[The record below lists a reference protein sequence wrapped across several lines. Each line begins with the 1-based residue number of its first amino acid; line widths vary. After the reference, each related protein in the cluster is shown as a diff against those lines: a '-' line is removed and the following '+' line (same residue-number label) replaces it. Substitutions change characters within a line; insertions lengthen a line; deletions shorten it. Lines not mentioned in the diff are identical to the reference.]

1 MEGPSASSASSVTPV
16 GSATIVGLFGESTVA
31 VASATGNRGKRKIS
45 DVNEV
50 REEGAMKSFPIGPVY
65 TLRVDRWSAVQLRN
79 AKKYEG
85 IDKKP
90 VFIRLRVAASA
101 SIQHVM
107 HTILRE
113 WRWNTDHLYS
123 FEMNGRKVERAAF
136 EKSSE
141 ECLGDF
147 EPRVG
152 GKLRIVY
159 DFGANWEWMGSV
171 EAVHES
177 GPAGQGS
184 SPATLI
190 TVLEREGRA
199 GPQYEPNSED
209 AEDEDDDSDAE
220 HSDED

>member
-1 MEGPSASSASSVTPV
+1 MAPRKRSRQEPSSA
-16 GSATIVGLFGESTVA
+16 TVEA
-31 VASATGNRGKRKIS
+31 DETH
-45 DVNEV
+45 
-50 REEGAMKSFPIGPVY
+50 AMNSFPPGPVY
-65 TLRVDRWSAVQLRN
+65 TLRVDRWSAAQLRN

-85 IDKKP
+85 IDAKP

-101 SIQHVM
+101 SIQLVM

-113 WRWNTDHLYS
+113 WHWDTDHLYR

-136 EKSSE
+136 EESSE
-141 ECLGDF
+141 ECVGDF

-220 HSDED
+220 PSDED